1 MRKFDDFG
9 HKGVLTSN
17 ILKSQRFQLDLL
29 DQKNLDLFGDWQI
42 FLLSASQMTERVTL
56 KPHAKA

>member
-29 DQKNLDLFGDWQI
+29 DQKNLDLFG
-42 FLLSASQMTERVTL
+42 A
-56 KPHAKA
+56 